1 MDYKLPRHQFW
12 LRWSDALKEAGCQT
26 NSFTPAF
33 PIDFLITKYIELIR
47 ELGRFP
53 IEGELDI
60 KGRSDKDFPNRMTF
74 SKRLGS
80 KPERAAKILNFCK
93 EHNEIIG
100 EATKN
105 IPDAVREKY
114 KDIPWRDMAG
124 MRDKVSHFYFG
135 INFNKVWLA
144 VKKNFPIPKPR
155 MKQVLADLGGTTPHG
170 G

>member
-1 MDYKLPRHQFW
+1 MKR
-12 LRWSDALKEAGCQT
+12 DAALYVKDILDAMEKAENFIGEISQEDFFLDTKT
-26 NSFTPAF
+26 NFAVVRC
-33 PIDFLITKYIELIR
+33 L
-47 ELGRFP
+47 
-53 IEGELDI
+53 
-60 KGRSDKDFPNRMTF
+60 
-74 SKRLGS
+74 
-80 KPERAAKILNFCK
+80 
-93 EHNEIIG
+93 EIIG

-144 VKKNFPIPKPR
+144 VKKNFPILKPR